1 MEEHFQKT
9 QDDFGSLTD
18 QIIFKGGVNSN
29 NNNNNSENNTQNI
42 NNENKIYS
50 IEKKH
55 DDLLSF
61 RKGGKKNGY
70 DIEALCEKVS
80 NLLINHEIEQNKIE
94 KEKKTD
100 FKKMF
105 MKTTEKELEIFESER
120 LIKKGSFENINELKE
135 NNEKNIENENIED
148 NKLNINGNDNDN
160 EKCLSKVICT
170 LSKIEG
176 GYATFVSSNDLIFVL
191 PSLFIPKDLN
201 PGSSYIFELCELEYA
216 ENKINQ
222 VNKIHKM
229 YSKEL
234 VEEIND
240 KSNDEKD

>member
-1 MEEHFQKT
+1 MEDSLKKPS
-9 QDDFGSLTD
+9 DDLSSLTE
-18 QIIFKGGVNSN
+18 QVIFKGGISSN
-29 NNNNNSENNTQNI
+29 NI
-42 NNENKIYS
+42 NNNVDNIFSTLNNDNNKLYS

-61 RKGGKKNGY
+61 RKGEKKYGN

-80 NLLINHEIEQNKIE
+80 NVLKNHEIEPKNKE
-94 KEKKTD
+94 EEKKTD

-120 LIKKGSFENINELKE
+120 LMKKNSFENEFKE
-135 NNEKNIENENIED
+135 NQELNDLEKESNNE
-148 NKLNINGNDNDN
+148 N

-201 PGSSYIFELCELEYA
+201 PGSSYIFELCELEFA
-216 ENKINQ
+216 ENKINK
-222 VNKIHKM
+222 VNKIHNL

-234 VEEIND
+234 IEEIND
-240 KSNDEKD
+240 NNEDKNE

>member
-1 MEEHFQKT
+1 MEDHFQKS
-9 QDDFGSLTD
+9 QDDFGSLTE
-18 QIIFKGGVNSN
+18 QIIFKGGVQN
-29 NNNNNSENNTQNI
+29 NNNNFDNNSQAI

-120 LIKKGSFENINELKE
+120 LIKKESFENINEKE
-135 NNEKNIENENIED
+135 NNEDIIENENNED
-148 NKLNINGNDNDN
+148 NKLNINSNDNDN
-160 EKCLSKVICT
+160 EKCLSQVICT

-229 YSKEL
+229 YSKDL

-240 KSNDEKD
+240 KNNDEKD

>member
-1 MEEHFQKT
+1 MEDSLKKPS
-9 QDDFGSLTD
+9 DDLSSLTE
-18 QIIFKGGVNSN
+18 QVIFKGGISSN
-29 NNNNNSENNTQNI
+29 NI
-42 NNENKIYS
+42 NNNVDNIFSSLNNDNNKLYS

-61 RKGGKKNGY
+61 RKGEKKYGN

-80 NLLINHEIEQNKIE
+80 NVLKNHEIEPKNKE
-94 KEKKTD
+94 EEKKTD

-120 LIKKGSFENINELKE
+120 LMKKNSFENEFKE
-135 NNEKNIENENIED
+135 NQELNDLEKESNNE
-148 NKLNINGNDNDN
+148 N

-201 PGSSYIFELCELEYA
+201 PGSSYIFELCELEFA
-216 ENKINQ
+216 ENKINK
-222 VNKIHKM
+222 VNKIHNL

-234 VEEIND
+234 IEEIND
-240 KSNDEKD
+240 NNEDRNE

>member
-1 MEEHFQKT
+1 MEDSLKKPS
-9 QDDFGSLTD
+9 DDLSSLTE
-18 QIIFKGGVNSN
+18 QVIFKGGISSN
-29 NNNNNSENNTQNI
+29 NI
-42 NNENKIYS
+42 NNNVDNIFSTLNNDNNKLYS

-61 RKGGKKNGY
+61 RKGEKKYGN

-80 NLLINHEIEQNKIE
+80 NVLKNHEIEPKNKE
-94 KEKKTD
+94 EEKKTD

-120 LIKKGSFENINELKE
+120 LMKKNSFENEFKE
-135 NNEKNIENENIED
+135 NQELNDLEKESNNE
-148 NKLNINGNDNDN
+148 N

-201 PGSSYIFELCELEYA
+201 PGSSYIFELCELEFA
-216 ENKINQ
+216 ENKINK
-222 VNKIHKM
+222 VNKIHNL

-234 VEEIND
+234 IEEIND
-240 KSNDEKD
+240 NNEDNN

>member
-1 MEEHFQKT
+1 MEDHFQKS
-9 QDDFGSLTD
+9 QDDFGSLTE
-18 QIIFKGGVNSN
+18 QIIFKGGVQN
-29 NNNNNSENNTQNI
+29 NNNNNLDNNSQAI

-61 RKGGKKNGY
+61 RKGGKKSGY

-120 LIKKGSFENINELKE
+120 LIKKESFENINEKE
-135 NNEKNIENENIED
+135 NNEDIIENENNED
-148 NKLNINGNDNDN
+148 NKLNINSNDNDN

-229 YSKEL
+229 YSKDL

-240 KSNDEKD
+240 KNNDEKD

>member
-1 MEEHFQKT
+1 MEDSLKKPSE
-9 QDDFGSLTD
+9 DLSSLTE
-18 QIIFKGGVNSN
+18 QVIFKGGISSN
-29 NNNNNSENNTQNI
+29 NI
-42 NNENKIYS
+42 NNNVDNIFSSLNNDNNKLYS

-61 RKGGKKNGY
+61 RKGEKKYGN

-80 NLLINHEIEQNKIE
+80 NVLKNHEIEPKNKE
-94 KEKKTD
+94 EEKKTD

-120 LIKKGSFENINELKE
+120 LIKKNSFENEFKE
-135 NNEKNIENENIED
+135 NQELNDLEKESNSE
-148 NKLNINGNDNDN
+148 N

-201 PGSSYIFELCELEYA
+201 PGSSYIFELCELEFA
-216 ENKINQ
+216 ENKINK
-222 VNKIHKM
+222 VNKIHNL

-234 VEEIND
+234 IEEIND
-240 KSNDEKD
+240 NNEDKNE

>member
-1 MEEHFQKT
+1 MEDHFQKS
-9 QDDFGSLTD
+9 QDDFGSLTE
-18 QIIFKGGVNSN
+18 QIIFKGGVQN
-29 NNNNNSENNTQNI
+29 NNNNNLDNNSQAI

-61 RKGGKKNGY
+61 RKGGKKSGY

-120 LIKKGSFENINELKE
+120 LIKKESFENINEKE
-135 NNEKNIENENIED
+135 NNEDIIENENNED
-148 NKLNINGNDNDN
+148 NKLNINSNDNDN
-160 EKCLSKVICT
+160 EKCLSQVICT

-229 YSKEL
+229 YSKDL

-240 KSNDEKD
+240 KNNDEKD

>member
-1 MEEHFQKT
+1 MEDSLKKPS
-9 QDDFGSLTD
+9 DDLSSLTE
-18 QIIFKGGVNSN
+18 QVIFKGGISSN
-29 NNNNNSENNTQNI
+29 NI
-42 NNENKIYS
+42 NNNVDNIFSTLNNDNNKLYS

-61 RKGGKKNGY
+61 RKGEKKYGN

-80 NLLINHEIEQNKIE
+80 NVLKNHEIEPKNKE
-94 KEKKTD
+94 EEKKTD

-120 LIKKGSFENINELKE
+120 LMKKNSFENEFKE
-135 NNEKNIENENIED
+135 NQELNDLEKESNSE
-148 NKLNINGNDNDN
+148 N

-201 PGSSYIFELCELEYA
+201 PGSSYIFELCELEFA
-216 ENKINQ
+216 ENKINK
-222 VNKIHKM
+222 VNKIHNL

-234 VEEIND
+234 IEEIND
-240 KSNDEKD
+240 NNEDKNE

>member
-1 MEEHFQKT
+1 MEDSLKKPSE
-9 QDDFGSLTD
+9 DLSSLTE
-18 QIIFKGGVNSN
+18 QVIFKGGISSN
-29 NNNNNSENNTQNI
+29 NI
-42 NNENKIYS
+42 NNNVDNIFSSLNNDNNKLYS

-61 RKGGKKNGY
+61 RKGEKKYGN

-80 NLLINHEIEQNKIE
+80 NVLKNHEIEPKNKE
-94 KEKKTD
+94 EEKKTD

-120 LIKKGSFENINELKE
+120 LIKKNSFENEFKE
-135 NNEKNIENENIED
+135 NQELNDLEKESNSE
-148 NKLNINGNDNDN
+148 N

-229 YSKEL
+229 YSKDL

-240 KSNDEKD
+240 KNNDEKD

>member
-1 MEEHFQKT
+1 MEDSLKKPS
-9 QDDFGSLTD
+9 DDLSSLTE
-18 QIIFKGGVNSN
+18 QVIFKGGISSN
-29 NNNNNSENNTQNI
+29 NI
-42 NNENKIYS
+42 NNNVDNIFSSLNNDNNKLYS

-61 RKGGKKNGY
+61 RKGEKKYGN

-80 NLLINHEIEQNKIE
+80 NVLKNHEIEPKNKE
-94 KEKKTD
+94 EEKKTD

-120 LIKKGSFENINELKE
+120 LMKKNSFENEFKE
-135 NNEKNIENENIED
+135 NQELNDLEKESNSE
-148 NKLNINGNDNDN
+148 N

-201 PGSSYIFELCELEYA
+201 PGSSYIFELCELEFA
-216 ENKINQ
+216 ENKINK
-222 VNKIHKM
+222 VNKIHNL

-234 VEEIND
+234 IEEIND
-240 KSNDEKD
+240 NNEDRNE

>member
-1 MEEHFQKT
+1 MEDHFQKS
-9 QDDFGSLTD
+9 QDDFGSLTE
-18 QIIFKGGVNSN
+18 QIIFKGGVQN
-29 NNNNNSENNTQNI
+29 NNNNLDNNSQAI

-61 RKGGKKNGY
+61 RKGGKKSGY

-120 LIKKGSFENINELKE
+120 LIKKESFENINEKE
-135 NNEKNIENENIED
+135 NNEDIIENENNED
-148 NKLNINGNDNDN
+148 NKLNINSNDNDN
-160 EKCLSKVICT
+160 EKCLSQVICT

-229 YSKEL
+229 YSKDL

-240 KSNDEKD
+240 KNNDEKD

>member
-1 MEEHFQKT
+1 MEDSLKKPSE
-9 QDDFGSLTD
+9 DLSSLTE
-18 QIIFKGGVNSN
+18 QVIFKGGISSN
-29 NNNNNSENNTQNI
+29 NI
-42 NNENKIYS
+42 NNNVDNIFSSLNNDNNKLYS

-61 RKGGKKNGY
+61 RKGEKKYGN

-80 NLLINHEIEQNKIE
+80 NVLKNHEIEPKNKE
-94 KEKKTD
+94 EEKKTD

-120 LIKKGSFENINELKE
+120 LMKKNSFENEFKE
-135 NNEKNIENENIED
+135 NQELNDLEKESNNE
-148 NKLNINGNDNDN
+148 N

-201 PGSSYIFELCELEYA
+201 PGSSYIFELCELEFA
-216 ENKINQ
+216 ENKINI
-222 VNKIHKM
+222 KKYIFYK
-229 YSKEL
+229 
-234 VEEIND
+234 
-240 KSNDEKD
+240 

>member
-1 MEEHFQKT
+1 MEDSLKKPSE
-9 QDDFGSLTD
+9 DLSSLTE
-18 QIIFKGGVNSN
+18 QVIFKGGISSN
-29 NNNNNSENNTQNI
+29 NI
-42 NNENKIYS
+42 NNNVDNIFSTLNNDNNKLYS

-61 RKGGKKNGY
+61 RKGEKKYGN

-80 NLLINHEIEQNKIE
+80 NVLKNHEIEPKNKE
-94 KEKKTD
+94 EEKKTD

-120 LIKKGSFENINELKE
+120 LIKKNSFENEFKE
-135 NNEKNIENENIED
+135 NQELNDLEKESNSE
-148 NKLNINGNDNDN
+148 N

-201 PGSSYIFELCELEYA
+201 PGSSYIFELCELEFA
-216 ENKINQ
+216 ENKINK
-222 VNKIHKM
+222 VNKIHNL

-234 VEEIND
+234 IEEIND
-240 KSNDEKD
+240 NNEDKNE

>member
-1 MEEHFQKT
+1 MEDSLKKPSE
-9 QDDFGSLTD
+9 DLSSLTE
-18 QIIFKGGVNSN
+18 QVIFKGGISSN
-29 NNNNNSENNTQNI
+29 NI
-42 NNENKIYS
+42 NNNVDNIFSTLNNDNNKLYS

-61 RKGGKKNGY
+61 RKGEKKYGN

-80 NLLINHEIEQNKIE
+80 NVLKNHEIEPKNKE
-94 KEKKTD
+94 EEKKTD

-120 LIKKGSFENINELKE
+120 LMKKNSFENEFKE
-135 NNEKNIENENIED
+135 NQELNDLEKESNNE
-148 NKLNINGNDNDN
+148 N

-201 PGSSYIFELCELEYA
+201 PGSSYIFELCELEFA
-216 ENKINQ
+216 ENKINK
-222 VNKIHKM
+222 VNKIHNL

-234 VEEIND
+234 IEEIND
-240 KSNDEKD
+240 NNEDKNE

>member
-1 MEEHFQKT
+1 MEDSLKKQS
-9 QDDFGSLTD
+9 DDLSSLTE
-18 QIIFKGGVNSN
+18 QVIFKGGISSN
-29 NNNNNSENNTQNI
+29 NI
-42 NNENKIYS
+42 NNNVDNIFSTLNNDNNKLYS

-61 RKGGKKNGY
+61 RKGEKKYGN

-80 NLLINHEIEQNKIE
+80 NVLKNHEIEPKNKE
-94 KEKKTD
+94 EEKKTD

-120 LIKKGSFENINELKE
+120 LIKKNSFENEFKE
-135 NNEKNIENENIED
+135 NQELNDLEKESNNE
-148 NKLNINGNDNDN
+148 N

-201 PGSSYIFELCELEYA
+201 PGSSYIFELCELEFA
-216 ENKINQ
+216 ENKINK
-222 VNKIHKM
+222 VNKIHNL

-234 VEEIND
+234 IEEIND
-240 KSNDEKD
+240 NNEDRNE

>member
-1 MEEHFQKT
+1 MEDSLKKPS
-9 QDDFGSLTD
+9 DDLSSLTE
-18 QIIFKGGVNSN
+18 QVIFKGGISSN
-29 NNNNNSENNTQNI
+29 NI
-42 NNENKIYS
+42 NNNVDNIFSTLNNDNNKLYS

-61 RKGGKKNGY
+61 RKGEKKYGN

-80 NLLINHEIEQNKIE
+80 NVLKNHEIEPKNKE
-94 KEKKTD
+94 EEKKTD

-120 LIKKGSFENINELKE
+120 LMKKNSFENEFKE
-135 NNEKNIENENIED
+135 NQELNDLEKESNSE
-148 NKLNINGNDNDN
+148 N

-201 PGSSYIFELCELEYA
+201 PGSSYIFELCELEFA
-216 ENKINQ
+216 ENKINK
-222 VNKIHKM
+222 VNKIHNL

-234 VEEIND
+234 IEEIND
-240 KSNDEKD
+240 NNEDRNE

>member
-1 MEEHFQKT
+1 MEDSLKKPS
-9 QDDFGSLTD
+9 DDLSSLTE
-18 QIIFKGGVNSN
+18 QVIFKGGISSN
-29 NNNNNSENNTQNI
+29 NI
-42 NNENKIYS
+42 NNNVDNIFSTLNNDNNKLYS

-61 RKGGKKNGY
+61 RKGEKKYGN

-80 NLLINHEIEQNKIE
+80 NVLKNHEIEPKNKE
-94 KEKKTD
+94 EEKKTD

-120 LIKKGSFENINELKE
+120 LMKKNSFENEFKE
-135 NNEKNIENENIED
+135 NQELNDLEKESNNE
-148 NKLNINGNDNDN
+148 N

-201 PGSSYIFELCELEYA
+201 PGSSYIFELCELEFA
-216 ENKINQ
+216 ENKINK
-222 VNKIHKM
+222 VNKIHNL

-234 VEEIND
+234 IEEIND
-240 KSNDEKD
+240 NNEDRNE

>member
-1 MEEHFQKT
+1 MEDSLKKPS
-9 QDDFGSLTD
+9 DDLSSLTE
-18 QIIFKGGVNSN
+18 QVIFKGGISSN
-29 NNNNNSENNTQNI
+29 NI
-42 NNENKIYS
+42 NNNVDNIFSSLNNDNNKLYS

-55 DDLLSF
+55 NDLLSF
-61 RKGGKKNGY
+61 RKGEKKYGN

-80 NLLINHEIEQNKIE
+80 NVLKNHEIEPKNKE
-94 KEKKTD
+94 EEKKTD

-120 LIKKGSFENINELKE
+120 LMKKNSFENEFKE
-135 NNEKNIENENIED
+135 NQELNDLEKESNNE
-148 NKLNINGNDNDN
+148 N

-201 PGSSYIFELCELEYA
+201 PGSSYIFELCELEFA
-216 ENKINQ
+216 ENKINK
-222 VNKIHKM
+222 VNKIHNL

-234 VEEIND
+234 IEEIND
-240 KSNDEKD
+240 NNEDRNE

>member
-1 MEEHFQKT
+1 MEEHFQKS

-18 QIIFKGGVNSN
+18 QIIFKGGVQN
-29 NNNNNSENNTQNI
+29 NNNNNLDNNSQEI

-61 RKGGKKNGY
+61 RKGGKKSGY

-120 LIKKGSFENINELKE
+120 LIKKEIFENINEKE
-135 NNEKNIENENIED
+135 NNENNIENEINED
-148 NKLNINGNDNDN
+148 NKLNMNNNDNDN

-229 YSKEL
+229 YSKDL

-240 KSNDEKD
+240 KNNDEKD

>member
-1 MEEHFQKT
+1 MEEHFQKS

-18 QIIFKGGVNSN
+18 QIIFKGGVQN
-29 NNNNNSENNTQNI
+29 NNNNNLDNNSQEI

-61 RKGGKKNGY
+61 RKGGKKSGY

-120 LIKKGSFENINELKE
+120 LIKKESFENINEKE
-135 NNEKNIENENIED
+135 NNENNIENEINED
-148 NKLNINGNDNDN
+148 NKLNINNNDN

-229 YSKEL
+229 YSKDL

-240 KSNDEKD
+240 KNNDEKD

>member
-1 MEEHFQKT
+1 MEDHFQKS
-9 QDDFGSLTD
+9 QDDFGSLTE
-18 QIIFKGGVNSN
+18 QIIFKGGVQN
-29 NNNNNSENNTQNI
+29 NNNNNNNLDNNSQAI

-61 RKGGKKNGY
+61 RKGGKKSGY

-120 LIKKGSFENINELKE
+120 LIKKESFENINEKE
-135 NNEKNIENENIED
+135 NNEDIIENENNED
-148 NKLNINGNDNDN
+148 NKLNINSNDNDN
-160 EKCLSKVICT
+160 EKCLSQVICT

-229 YSKEL
+229 YSKDL

-240 KSNDEKD
+240 KNNDEKD

>member
-1 MEEHFQKT
+1 MEDSLKKPS
-9 QDDFGSLTD
+9 DDLSSLTE
-18 QIIFKGGVNSN
+18 QVIFKGGISSN
-29 NNNNNSENNTQNI
+29 NI
-42 NNENKIYS
+42 NNNVDNIFSTLNNDNNKLYS

-61 RKGGKKNGY
+61 RKGEKKYGN

-80 NLLINHEIEQNKIE
+80 NVLKNHEIEPKNKE
-94 KEKKTD
+94 EEKKTD

-120 LIKKGSFENINELKE
+120 LMKKNSFENEFKE
-135 NNEKNIENENIED
+135 NQELNDLEKESNNE
-148 NKLNINGNDNDN
+148 N

-201 PGSSYIFELCELEYA
+201 PGSSYIFELCELEFA
-216 ENKINQ
+216 ENKINK
-222 VNKIHKM
+222 VNQIHNF
-229 YSKEL
+229 YSKEI
-234 VEEIND
+234 VEEIN
-240 KSNDEKD
+240 NEKNE

>member
-1 MEEHFQKT
+1 MEDSLKKPS
-9 QDDFGSLTD
+9 DDLSSLTE
-18 QIIFKGGVNSN
+18 QVIFKGGISSN
-29 NNNNNSENNTQNI
+29 NI
-42 NNENKIYS
+42 NNNVDNIFSTLNNDNNKLYS

-61 RKGGKKNGY
+61 RKGEKKYGN

-80 NLLINHEIEQNKIE
+80 NVLKNHEIEPKNKE
-94 KEKKTD
+94 EEKKTD

-120 LIKKGSFENINELKE
+120 LIKKNSFENEFKE
-135 NNEKNIENENIED
+135 NQELNDLEKESNNE
-148 NKLNINGNDNDN
+148 N

-201 PGSSYIFELCELEYA
+201 PGSSYIFELCELEFA
-216 ENKINQ
+216 ENKINK
-222 VNKIHKM
+222 VNKIHNL

-234 VEEIND
+234 IEEIND
-240 KSNDEKD
+240 NNEDRNE

>member
-1 MEEHFQKT
+1 
-9 QDDFGSLTD
+9 
-18 QIIFKGGVNSN
+18 
-29 NNNNNSENNTQNI
+29 
-42 NNENKIYS
+42 
-50 IEKKH
+50 
-55 DDLLSF
+55 
-61 RKGGKKNGY
+61 
-70 DIEALCEKVS
+70 
-80 NLLINHEIEQNKIE
+80 
-94 KEKKTD
+94 
-100 FKKMF
+100 MF

-120 LIKKGSFENINELKE
+120 LIKKESFENINEKE
-135 NNEKNIENENIED
+135 NNEDIIENENNED
-148 NKLNINGNDNDN
+148 NKLNINSNDNDN
-160 EKCLSKVICT
+160 EKCLSQVICT

>member
-100 FKKMF
+100 LINKKRKF
-105 MKTTEKELEIFESER
+105 
-120 LIKKGSFENINELKE
+120 
-135 NNEKNIENENIED
+135 
-148 NKLNINGNDNDN
+148 
-160 EKCLSKVICT
+160 
-170 LSKIEG
+170 
-176 GYATFVSSNDLIFVL
+176 
-191 PSLFIPKDLN
+191 
-201 PGSSYIFELCELEYA
+201 
-216 ENKINQ
+216 
-222 VNKIHKM
+222 
-229 YSKEL
+229 
-234 VEEIND
+234 
-240 KSNDEKD
+240 

>member
-1 MEEHFQKT
+1 MEDHFQKS
-9 QDDFGSLTD
+9 QDDFGSLTE
-18 QIIFKGGVNSN
+18 QIIFKGGVQN
-29 NNNNNSENNTQNI
+29 NNNNLDKNSQAI

-61 RKGGKKNGY
+61 RKGGKKSGY

-105 MKTTEKELEIFESER
+105 MKTTEKELEIFETER
-120 LIKKGSFENINELKE
+120 LKKKESFENLHTIKENEEDNNNKDE
-135 NNEKNIENENIED
+135 NNE
-148 NKLNINGNDNDN
+148 N

-201 PGSSYIFELCELEYA
+201 PGSSYIFELCELEFA
-216 ENKINQ
+216 ENKINK
-222 VNKIHKM
+222 VNKIHNL

-234 VEEIND
+234 IEEIND
-240 KSNDEKD
+240 NNEDKNE

>member
-1 MEEHFQKT
+1 MEDSLKKPSE
-9 QDDFGSLTD
+9 DLSSLTE
-18 QIIFKGGVNSN
+18 QVIFKGGISSN
-29 NNNNNSENNTQNI
+29 NI
-42 NNENKIYS
+42 NNNVDNIFSTLNNDNNKLYS

-61 RKGGKKNGY
+61 RKGEKKYGN

-80 NLLINHEIEQNKIE
+80 NVLKNHEIEPKKKE
-94 KEKKTD
+94 EEKKTD

-120 LIKKGSFENINELKE
+120 LMKKNSFENEFKE
-135 NNEKNIENENIED
+135 NQELNDLEKESNNE
-148 NKLNINGNDNDN
+148 N

-201 PGSSYIFELCELEYA
+201 PGSSYIFELCELEFA
-216 ENKINQ
+216 ENKINK
-222 VNKIHKM
+222 VNKIHNL

-234 VEEIND
+234 IEEIND
-240 KSNDEKD
+240 NNEDRNE